1 MNHVFLFAALKKQ
14 GIIPLLVAIL
24 LVLLVHC
31 QIAVWHFVI
40 CKSAVTW
47 CKCFIALGIH
57 SQSSIKEVF
66 TFLQIKKQKIPNKL
80 GLKVTLT
87 EECQSNYFFSNFEV
101 LNKIEI

>member
-1 MNHVFLFAALKKQ
+1 MNYVFFVCSFEKAGNYSTTCCYPLSPPSAL
-14 GIIPLLVAIL
+14 PNSCMA
-24 LVLLVHC
+24 
-31 QIAVWHFVI
+31 F

-87 EECQSNYFFSNFEV
+87 EECQSNYFLV
-101 LNKIEI
+101 TLKY